1 MPINYFSFL
10 NGKKYYLNV
19 PYERK
24 EEVKEFGCRFDFQ
37 KKKWYIYSNNPK
49 FEDFIDNYTYNIFV
63 EQDEIEDYWNYKY
76 NNKKKQN
83 DDDLEEELEKEFQKI
98 IKSHH

>member
-1 MPINYFSFL
+1 MPNYYLSSL
-10 NGKKYYLNV
+10 GVKKYYLNV

-37 KKKWYIYSNNPK
+37 KKKWYIYNNNPK

-76 NNKKKQN
+76 NNKKKKN
-83 DDDLEEELEKEFQKI
+83 DDDLEELEKEFQNI